1 MGILSSLIVL
11 LYTFIVYPFGRRSFR
26 VWAANE
32 ITFQFAKW
40 LKRSHRFIG
49 AVGDPDNTGV
59 INPNPLYR
67 LSALSLYSML
77 KIEFAVL
84 FRTLF
89 EWAGR
94 LNPWNLNLKIT
105 RFHII
110 GLKSEMWRDWTL
122 HQVLFMRRTLKCWRS
137 TIIFQTSQL
146 QMRLA
151 EHVETVRM

>member
-59 INPNPLYR
+59 INPNPLYADCQPYR
-67 LSALSLYSML
+67 Y
-77 KIEFAVL
+77 I
-84 FRTLF
+84 
-89 EWAGR
+89 
-94 LNPWNLNLKIT
+94 LN
-105 RFHII
+105 
-110 GLKSEMWRDWTL
+110 
-122 HQVLFMRRTLKCWRS
+122 
-137 TIIFQTSQL
+137 
-146 QMRLA
+146 
-151 EHVETVRM
+151 VENRICCAI